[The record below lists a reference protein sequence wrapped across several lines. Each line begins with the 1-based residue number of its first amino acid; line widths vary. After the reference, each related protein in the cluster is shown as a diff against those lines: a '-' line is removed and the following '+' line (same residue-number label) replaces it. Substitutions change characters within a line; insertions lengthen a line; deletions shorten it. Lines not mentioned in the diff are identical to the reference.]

1 MQEPLWTCIPFVG
14 MLLSIALFPILN
26 PRIWEKHMPLITGF
40 WAVLAVV
47 LLSVKYGIA
56 SGLETAAD
64 GIVNDYLTFI
74 VLLLGLYCVAGNIR
88 FEGDLAGSPRINV
101 FLLLVGTLLSDIALA
116 WLDPRIRFAE
126 RG

>member
-47 LLSVKYGIA
+47 LLSV
-56 SGLETAAD
+56 
-64 GIVNDYLTFI
+64 
-74 VLLLGLYCVAGNIR
+74 
-88 FEGDLAGSPRINV
+88 
-101 FLLLVGTLLSDIALA
+101 
-116 WLDPRIRFAE
+116 
-126 RG
+126 

>member
-74 VLLLGLYCVAGNIR
+74 VLLLGLYYDEMDGGYLKGSLSGHRDQAEALG
-88 FEGDLAGSPRINV
+88 EQLA
-101 FLLLVGTLLSDIALA
+101 LQLK
-116 WLDPRIRFAE
+116 AE
-126 RG
+126 YGRRNST